1 MWLLEKH
8 ANAGAN
14 GSGEMLLAHQR
25 MMTKFGLQ
33 VILRLFTVA
42 EMFATCG
49 DENDDRHSLQEK
61 AD

>member
-14 GSGEMLLAHQR
+14 ISGEMLLAHQR
-25 MMTKFGLQ
+25 MMTKFCLQ
-33 VILRLFTVA
+33 VILMLFSIA
-42 EMFATCG
+42 ETFATCG

-61 AD
+61 TD